1 MRRSHEQLFFSELL
15 SPTTMESINDADTDN
30 DDDDEL
36 NTVQDEENNNP
47 QQQQQQQSIKQ
58 EIQPLKCSN
67 PVVNRLSLLPAYPT
81 FDRFGPINR
90 DHLLLANIPS
100 RNLTNEQRQR
110 RTYHSFHQPFTLTD
124 QSVHISV
131 RSPFMKIYDTLYGD
145 LTERFQIDNAILDY
159 NYERL
164 HTCMNIMVQE
174 RIRYGLLAMD
184 TIGMEELRI
193 VEHALAM
200 EFYLQIDDELFFMKT
215 CSFRNAQPS
224 LYNHHGIFSIDEP
237 KAVYGLEPCE
247 QVTCRFCFPVKDVL
261 IRGRQ
266 NQSVV
271 QFSSAQKHRFVNG
284 YEAILNC
291 PTTCTRKNILYA
303 LTCPCGQYDYIGYT
317 SLTLDEQ
324 LKYHREHGNRIMH
337 EFILGSEKNTQIQQQ
352 TKSQEELIADTMLLY
367 KHSIRCPSAIQL
379 FLDCN
384 PQYWH
389 FVLMLKTEIQDSST
403 NNVPSMPSDNY
414 TFSAHQRLKQVQ
426 LLKDKRE
433 CIKPSLHLDLYNATI
448 IAVMPDGCTPLFYHL
463 IEALFITHAQT
474 KLNTLGH
481 LDGMI
486 VENNNSYDINARLVN
501 VGQEY
506 NWCQHLVRRPI
517 ILHEKTRTLKSHRM
531 NPHFQ

>member
-1 MRRSHEQLFFSELL
+1 MHRPQQQQQQLFFSKLL
-15 SPTTMESINDADTDN
+15 SQNTMENINNAV
-30 DDDDEL
+30 DDDDDDHDDEI
-36 NTVQDEENNNP
+36 NTIQDEQNNNP
-47 QQQQQQQSIKQ
+47 QQQSIQQ

-67 PVVNRLSLLPAYPT
+67 PIVNRLSLLPAYPT

-90 DHLLLANIPS
+90 DHLLLANISS

-110 RTYHSFHQPFTLTD
+110 RIHHPFHQPFTLTNEN
-124 QSVHISV
+124 
-131 RSPFMKIYDTLYGD
+131 
-145 LTERFQIDNAILDY
+145 LTDRFQIDNAILDY

-164 HTCMNIMVQE
+164 RTCVNIMTQE
-174 RIRYGLLAMD
+174 RIRYGLLSVD
-184 TIGMEELRI
+184 TIGMRELRI

-200 EFYLQIDDELFFMKT
+200 EFYLQIDD
-215 CSFRNAQPS
+215 
-224 LYNHHGIFSIDEP
+224 
-237 KAVYGLEPCE
+237 
-247 QVTCRFCFPVKDVL
+247 VL

-266 NQSVV
+266 NQPVV
-271 QFSSAQKHRFVNG
+271 QFLSAQKHRFIND
-284 YEAILNC
+284 YETILNC
-291 PTTCTRKNILYA
+291 PATCTTKNILYA

-337 EFILGSEKNTQIQQQ
+337 EFILGSEKSTQIQQQ
-352 TKSQEELIADTMLLY
+352 TKSQEKLIADTMLIY

-389 FVLMLKTEIQDSST
+389 FVPMLKVEIQDSST
-403 NNVPSMPSDNY
+403 NTLSSMPSDNY
-414 TFSAHQRLKQVQ
+414 TFFAHQRLKQVQ
-426 LLKDKRE
+426 LLKDKHE
-433 CIKPSLHLDLYNATI
+433 CLKPNFHLDLYNATI
-448 IAVMPDGCTPLFYHL
+448 IAVVPDGCTALFYRL

-486 VENNNSYDINARLVN
+486 VENNNSNDINARLVS

-506 NWCQHLVRRPI
+506 NWCQNLVRRPI
-517 ILHEKTRTLKSHRM
+517 ILHEKTRTLTSHRI